1 MDTDRPS
8 RPQPAGQQGEGFD
21 GAVGRQHL
29 GRVAPMAGGHRGPG
43 RGRSRIGGQPGQRG
57 RQPGLQPGRGVGQA
71 DVDGQVELARPG
83 RRVEVVVA
91 VMVEVDGH
99 GRRR

>member
-1 MDTDRPS
+1 
-8 RPQPAGQQGEGFD
+8 
-21 GAVGRQHL
+21 
-29 GRVAPMAGGHRGPG
+29 
-43 RGRSRIGGQPGQRG
+43 
-57 RQPGLQPGRGVGQA
+57 VGQA

-91 VMVEVDGH
+91 VMIEVDGH